1 MGITEDMRKIAE
13 EIVFSYQSKI
23 SEVAIIVDNTSQILE
38 DFKNQRNEMSN
49 QLKETL
55 AREESLRKKDFDN
68 MMGDIPAHQD
78 EREKQVKNLLK
89 TFFDEQKEVAEV
101 IRKNL
106 TGEEKIRID
115 DFRKRLKDIQ
125 AKQKARE
132 NEVNTVLQQFLTEY
146 KQMTASLRSLLDKGE
161 TVQIK
166 DFKEMM
172 KNIRTRQTE
181 MASEVSAKKEILKGG
196 ESREKEKVAKLL
208 FINLG

>member
-1 MGITEDMRKIAE
+1 MGITEDMKKIAE

-55 AREESLRKKDFDN
+55 AKEESLRKKDFDAI
-68 MMGDIPAHQD
+68 MGDIFAHQD
-78 EREKQVKNLLK
+78 ERGKQVKNLLK
-89 TFFDEQKEVAEV
+89 TFFDEQKEVAEA

-115 DFRKRLKDIQ
+115 DFRKRLRDIQ

-132 NEVNTVLQQFLTEY
+132 SEVNTALRQFQTGY
-146 KQMTASLRSLLDKGE
+146 KQMAELLRSLLDKGE
-161 TVQIK
+161 AIRIK
-166 DFKEMM
+166 DFKEMV
-172 KNIRTRQTE
+172 KNIRSRQIE
-181 MASEVSAKKEILKGG
+181 EAIEVSAKRETLKGG
-196 ESREKEKVAKLL
+196 ESREKEEVAKL
-208 FINLG
+208 

>member
-196 ESREKEKVAKLL
+196 ESREKEKVAKL
-208 FINLG
+208 